1 MRCEITVEP
10 GYLKAELFDRQTPEE
25 MRDALAAVAAAARE
39 HGRAQVLI
47 SVRASP
53 PVSHIEQSAFLAC
66 FRELGG
72 VPKHRIALMG
82 HSDEVRLAQQY
93 VESLARRD
101 GINIR
106 SLPNEQGALE
116 WFKDRRWT
124 QDRRGRQDPLQTKD
138 RRRYWRRSLERIRPD
153 SD

>member
-1 MRCEITVEP
+1 
-10 GYLKAELFDRQTPEE
+10 
-25 MRDALAAVAAAARE
+25 
-39 HGRAQVLI
+39 
-47 SVRASP
+47 
-53 PVSHIEQSAFLAC
+53 
-66 FRELGG
+66 
-72 VPKHRIALMG
+72 MG

-93 VESLARRD
+93 VELLARRD

-106 SLPNEQGALE
+106 SLPNEQGALD

-124 QDRRGRQDPLQTKD
+124 PDRRERQEPLEARD